1 MTRLQDLYRTADRLG
16 LQVCCFPLHNSPA
29 ISSPDGCIGL
39 DKEKLPTSAEELAC
53 LAHEMG
59 HCVTGGFYTMESS
72 MIQRARCEQRA
83 ERWAIRRLVPLPELK
98 RVLKRGITRP
108 DELAEHFCVTEEFL
122 RKSLR
127 YYKEARNAL

>member
-1 MTRLQDLYRTADRLG
+1 
-16 LQVCCFPLHNSPA
+16 
-29 ISSPDGCIGL
+29 
-39 DKEKLPTSAEELAC
+39 
-53 LAHEMG
+53 MG

-98 RVLKRGITRP
+98 RALKRGITRP

>member
-98 RVLKRGITRP
+98 R
-108 DELAEHFCVTEEFL
+108 
-122 RKSLR
+122 
-127 YYKEARNAL
+127 AL

>member
-1 MTRLQDLYRTADRLG
+1 
-16 LQVCCFPLHNSPA
+16 
-29 ISSPDGCIGL
+29 
-39 DKEKLPTSAEELAC
+39 
-53 LAHEMG
+53 MG

-72 MIQRARCEQRA
+72 TIQRARCEQRA
-83 ERWAIRRLVPLPELK
+83 ERWAIRRPVPLPELK
-98 RVLKRGITRP
+98 RALKRGITRP

>member
-1 MTRLQDLYRTADRLG
+1 MARLQDLYRTADRLG

-83 ERWAIRRLVPLPELK
+83 ERWAI
-98 RVLKRGITRP
+98 
-108 DELAEHFCVTEEFL
+108 
-122 RKSLR
+122 
-127 YYKEARNAL
+127 